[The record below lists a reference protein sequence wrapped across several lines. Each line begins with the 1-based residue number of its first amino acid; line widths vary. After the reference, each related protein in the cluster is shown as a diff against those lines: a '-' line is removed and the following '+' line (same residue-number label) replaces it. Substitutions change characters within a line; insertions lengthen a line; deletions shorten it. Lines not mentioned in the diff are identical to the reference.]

1 MNEKK
6 RIQRYLEKQYSNL
19 SQDQQK
25 NKLEQVLERL
35 HGVNFLDD
43 ETLREVVQQ
52 LLTEEGWPMARVL
65 AHLDLIDLDE
75 RT

>member
-1 MNEKK
+1 M
-6 RIQRYLEKQYSNL
+6 RRYLEKQYSNL

-25 NKLEQVLERL
+25 NKLETILERL
-35 HGVNFLDD
+35 RGVNFLDD
-43 ETLREVVQQ
+43 ETLREVVQTLQ
-52 LLTEEGWPMARVL
+52 DEEGWSMEKVL